1 MKVIIKLS
9 PHDSFNFIR
18 FIFFLNS
25 SRATVFLRSRFPSRF
40 DLPSSFASWPRPLPR
55 PRPRPRPRHP
65 RRLRRLRYRCCRR
78 CRRRRRCRRSCR
90 RRRRRQC
97 YLSLI
102 AILPVQERD
111 ERRRWYEE
119 RREGE
124 SLFSFPSDKCATG
137 GASRRQ

>member
-55 PRPRPRPRHP
+55 PR
-65 RRLRRLRYRCCRR
+65 YRCRR
-78 CRRRRRCRRSCR
+78 RRRRRCRRSCR